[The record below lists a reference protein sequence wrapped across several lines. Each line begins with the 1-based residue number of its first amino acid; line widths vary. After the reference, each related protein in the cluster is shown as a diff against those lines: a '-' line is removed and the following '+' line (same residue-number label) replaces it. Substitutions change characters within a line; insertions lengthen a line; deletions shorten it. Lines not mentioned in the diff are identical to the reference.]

1 MIKHI
6 ALALA
11 IVALAACNSPK
22 KTADSATKPS
32 TGGVVSA
39 AKKASGADAMQKTAG
54 AAAKGDVKGA
64 AAGAAASTPQ
74 GQMAAKAADAAKKQ

>member
-1 MIKHI
+1 MIKHT

-22 KTADSATKPS
+22 KTADPPAAKPS
-32 TGGVVSA
+32 TGGVMSA

-64 AAGAAASTPQ
+64 AAGACRQLASRSNGRQ
-74 GQMAAKAADAAKKQ
+74 GR